1 MEKTKNKFIKA
12 LVIIAIELMLQN
24 QPLIE
29 TTIINNDFKI
39 YNIETSEKNKTI
51 KEIDN
56 NFIIKS
62 NMANFNSHI
71 KKKHK

>member
-1 MEKTKNKFIKA
+1 MEKIKNKFIKA

-29 TTIINNDFKI
+29 TTIINNDVKI

-71 KKKHK
+71 KKTHK

>member
-1 MEKTKNKFIKA
+1 MEKIKNKFIKA

-29 TTIINNDFKI
+29 TTIINNDVKI